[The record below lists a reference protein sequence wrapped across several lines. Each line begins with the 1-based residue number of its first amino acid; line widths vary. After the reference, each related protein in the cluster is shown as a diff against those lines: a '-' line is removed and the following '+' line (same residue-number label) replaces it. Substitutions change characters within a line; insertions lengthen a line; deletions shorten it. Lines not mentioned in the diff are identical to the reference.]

1 MRRDGGGRPVRV
13 WFYTAQLLLPP
24 SGVNCVLAVLQ
35 ALLGRTWA
43 QLGVGRDTWLKQDQ
57 KLVSYKDVTGLIDR
71 AAKMGAALGGLTLP
85 RLRVQKFELL
95 RLSFGEAL
103 YDALEAHARRL
114 YEVRAARAGPCSPP

>member
-95 RLSFGEAL
+95 RLSFGVIMGSANIRQN
-103 YDALEAHARRL
+103 DTMHPHAWGEL
-114 YEVRAARAGPCSPP
+114 TPDPN